1 MSLTFNKT
9 AEKTE
14 NHQTVENTDVM
25 DLVEL
30 RTDEQRAE
38 ETFFFSCPTQRHVCW
53 ARVLVI
59 L

>member
-30 RTDEQRAE
+30 RTDEQREE
-38 ETFFFSCPTQRHVCW
+38 ETCPTQRHVCW